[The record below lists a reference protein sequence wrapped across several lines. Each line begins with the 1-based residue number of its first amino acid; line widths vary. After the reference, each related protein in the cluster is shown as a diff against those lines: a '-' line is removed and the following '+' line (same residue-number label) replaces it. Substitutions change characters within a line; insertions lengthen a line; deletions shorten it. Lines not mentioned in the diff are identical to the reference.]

1 MHTFKGLGE
10 ILIPFLIYK
19 TSYMKLILRILLSA
33 LAVVILSKILPGV
46 DVDTYTTAIIVAI
59 VLSLLN
65 FIVKPI
71 LVLLTLPVTILTL
84 GLFLLIIN
92 ALIILLA
99 DNLISGFSVDNIWW
113 ALLFSLLLSFLQSI
127 LYSLLKED

>member
-1 MHTFKGLGE
+1 
-10 ILIPFLIYK
+10 
-19 TSYMKLILRILLSA
+19 MKLILRILLSA
-33 LAVVILSKILPGV
+33 LAVVILAKILPGIGV
-46 DVDTYTTAIIVAI
+46 DSYTTAIIVAI

-71 LVLLTLPVTILTL
+71 LVILTLPITILTL

-92 ALIILLA
+92 AIIILLA
-99 DNLISGFSVDNIWW
+99 DNLISGFEVTNIWW

>member
-1 MHTFKGLGE
+1 
-10 ILIPFLIYK
+10 
-19 TSYMKLILRILLSA
+19 MKLILRILLSA
-33 LAVVILSKILPGV
+33 LAVILLANFLPNVSV
-46 DVDTYTTAIIVAI
+46 DSYMTAIIVAV

-71 LVLLTLPVTILTL
+71 LVILTLPVTILTF

-92 ALIILLA
+92 AIIILLA
-99 DNLISGFSVDNIWW
+99 DHLIAGFNVEGIWW

-127 LYSLLKED
+127 LFSLLKEDN